1 MSVSSDTIRDI
12 AYLARL
18 RVEDSELEDLTRRFS
33 AILDLF
39 GELQATD
46 TDGVE
51 PMAHPLD
58 ATQTLR
64 DDVVTEGDQR
74 EALQSVAPQTED
86 GLYLVPRVVE

>member
-1 MSVSSDTIRDI
+1 MAVSSDTIRET
-12 AYLARL
+12 AQLARL
-18 RVEDSELEDLTRRFS
+18 RVEDMEIEDLTRRFS

-46 TDGVE
+46 TTGVE

-64 DDVVTEGDQR
+64 EDVVTEANQR
-74 EALQSVAPQTED
+74 DALQSVAPLVED